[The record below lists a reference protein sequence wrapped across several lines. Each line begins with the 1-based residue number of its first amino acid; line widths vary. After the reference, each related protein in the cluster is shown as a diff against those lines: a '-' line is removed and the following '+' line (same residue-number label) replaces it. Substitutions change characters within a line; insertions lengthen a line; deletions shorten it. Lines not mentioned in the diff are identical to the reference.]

1 MKTFYLKK
9 NIFFITRLDGT
20 SNSVCPFLQASPYDE
35 VYGIKNVTME
45 IKPGQLVAIVGPV
58 GCGKSSLLMTLLK
71 ELPVSSGSLSVGGR

>member
-1 MKTFYLKK
+1 MEH
-9 NIFFITRLDGT
+9 
-20 SNSVCPFLQASPYDE
+20 SVGFFLQASPSCEE